1 MEETFN
7 GLTEWFSTN
16 GPSIL
21 INMLAAIIILA
32 LGIIV
37 ARILRRAILGVLA
50 PLTMI
55 DKTYKPLIASMV
67 QYTLILVVLVAV
79 LSQVG
84 VDTTSIIAVLG
95 AAGLAIGLALQGTL
109 SNIAAGSL
117 ILWLRPYKVG
127 EYVDAEGL
135 AGTVE
140 EVGLFHTTLTGPDG
154 LYTTVPNTEI
164 WNRPIRNFTRN
175 PARRIELLLTLVYSD
190 DAVMALEIAKGII
203 HGDKRVLVEPNPQ
216 ALVIGLGEVGTNLS
230 LRFWVKGQDY
240 LAAQSD
246 LAALVRVR
254 LQDAGYTFATVEM
267 ARGGTKSKSPEQA

>member
-1 MEETFN
+1 MEETFSN
-7 GLTEWFSTN
+7 LTEWLAVN
-16 GPSIL
+16 GTPIL
-21 INMLAAIIILA
+21 INMLVSLAVMA
-32 LGIIV
+32 LGIVV
-37 ARILRRAILGVLA
+37 ARLLRRAVLA
-50 PLTMI
+50 VLTSMTFLE
-55 DKTYKPLIASMV
+55 KTYKPLIASLV
-67 QYTLILVVLVAV
+67 QYTVVVVVLVAV
-79 LSQVG
+79 LAQIG

-175 PARRIELLLTLVYSD
+175 KARRIELLFTLIYDD
-190 DAVMALEIAKGII
+190 DAVMALEVAKGIL
-203 HGDKRVLVEPNPQ
+203 HGDARVLVEPAPQ
-216 ALVIGLGEVGTNLS
+216 ALVIGLGEVGTDIS
-230 LRFWVKGQDY
+230 LRFWVKGTDF
-240 LAAQSD
+240 LTAQSD
-246 LAALVRVR
+246 LAALVRAR
-254 LQDAGYTFATVEM
+254 LQGAGYSFATVEM
-267 ARGGTKSKSPEQA
+267 PRGGAKSKSPEQA

>member
-1 MEETFN
+1 MAETAASITDW
-7 GLTEWFSTN
+7 LIAN
-16 GPSIL
+16 GPAIL
-21 INMLAAIIILA
+21 INMMAAFVLMA
-32 LGIIV
+32 LGIII
-37 ARILRRAILGVLA
+37 ARLLRRAVLGVLS
-50 PLTMI
+50 PLVFL
-55 DKTYKPLIASMV
+55 DKTYKPLIASLV
-67 QYTLILVVLVAV
+67 QYTVIVVVLVAV
-79 LSQVG
+79 LAQLG

-154 LYTTVPNTEI
+154 LYTTVPNAEI

-175 PARRIELLLTLVYSD
+175 QTRRIELLFSLVYGD
-190 DAVMALEIAKGII
+190 DAVMALEVAKGIL
-203 HGDKRVLVEPNPQ
+203 HGDKRVLMEPAPQ
-216 ALVIGLGEVGTNLS
+216 ALVIGLGDVGTNLS
-230 LRFWVKGQDY
+230 LRFWVKGTDF

-246 LAALVRVR
+246 LAATIRAR
-254 LQDAGYTFATVEM
+254 LQAAGYTFATVEVG
-267 ARGGTKSKSPEQA
+267 RSGPRPKSPEQA